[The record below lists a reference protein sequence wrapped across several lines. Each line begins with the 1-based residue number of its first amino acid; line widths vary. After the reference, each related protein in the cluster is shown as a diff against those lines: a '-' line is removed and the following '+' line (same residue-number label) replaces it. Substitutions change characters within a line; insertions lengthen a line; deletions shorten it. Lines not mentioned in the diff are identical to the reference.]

1 MPKKADKKITKD
13 KQDKKRKRKK
23 AKGNN
28 SSEGSTSDSSLF
40 TKGKKKKCLGDI
52 KGDENKVFLTDTL
65 SEAFSCLY
73 NNSPTINYDQNSNM
87 NNSIN
92 QGFSQYTPIQSS
104 TRNFQYHGQPYQFQ
118 QYPSPPPPHQ
128 PLPPHLAT
136 NGIEMILN
144 ELCKKVDSMETKLNK
159 LDSIEERLNKYESK
173 FSAVD
178 VDMKSCKD
186 RISTLEHSAQFMSD
200 IKDEHQAIMS
210 GKRKNVSSD
219 NTLSESDIKKKTRR
233 KPKKPKSKSNEVKN
247 IESNIEGKLNKS
259 STPNT
264 PVMSDVNKQN
274 TGHPHSS
281 QMVQDH
287 SLFYPMNQQ
296 LQYVA
301 PSQTMQQIQPQ
312 YCSTPNSFYQSTM
325 QRMSPTSMAQ
335 KPPWVDDLFLKM
347 ENIDSRL
354 NKLDNIE
361 SIVNNMNSKVTKV
374 EYETQILSQRLG
386 EVEHATQHFSDC
398 FDDQRKKILELDTK
412 IKEVNDKINSQS
424 ENVKRFNKQIS
435 EQKNEIDLTRK
446 KVKDESVKMKEEQL

>member
-1 MPKKADKKITKD
+1 
-13 KQDKKRKRKK
+13 
-23 AKGNN
+23 
-28 SSEGSTSDSSLF
+28 
-40 TKGKKKKCLGDI
+40 
-52 KGDENKVFLTDTL
+52 
-65 SEAFSCLY
+65 
-73 NNSPTINYDQNSNM
+73 
-87 NNSIN
+87 
-92 QGFSQYTPIQSS
+92 
-104 TRNFQYHGQPYQFQ
+104 
-118 QYPSPPPPHQ
+118 
-128 PLPPHLAT
+128 
-136 NGIEMILN
+136 
-144 ELCKKVDSMETKLNK
+144 
-159 LDSIEERLNKYESK
+159 
-173 FSAVD
+173 
-178 VDMKSCKD
+178 
-186 RISTLEHSAQFMSD
+186 
-200 IKDEHQAIMS
+200 MS

-219 NTLSESDIKKKTRR
+219 NTLSESDIKKTTRR

-412 IKEVNDKINSQS
+412 IKEVNDQINSQS

-446 KVKDESVKMKEEQL
+446 KVKDESVKMKEELMIDIQMKEMKNNLVFYNIPEVEGEDKENLNIVENERKINIKNASRIGKEGDRIRPLLVKFSNYFQKQEVRKSAVNLKDTNFGISEQLPVEILKRRKNLLPKLRALKENNIKAYFVRDKLFVAGKEYVGP

>member
-1 MPKKADKKITKD
+1 
-13 KQDKKRKRKK
+13 
-23 AKGNN
+23 
-28 SSEGSTSDSSLF
+28 
-40 TKGKKKKCLGDI
+40 
-52 KGDENKVFLTDTL
+52 
-65 SEAFSCLY
+65 
-73 NNSPTINYDQNSNM
+73 
-87 NNSIN
+87 
-92 QGFSQYTPIQSS
+92 
-104 TRNFQYHGQPYQFQ
+104 
-118 QYPSPPPPHQ
+118 
-128 PLPPHLAT
+128 
-136 NGIEMILN
+136 
-144 ELCKKVDSMETKLNK
+144 
-159 LDSIEERLNKYESK
+159 
-173 FSAVD
+173 
-178 VDMKSCKD
+178 
-186 RISTLEHSAQFMSD
+186 
-200 IKDEHQAIMS
+200 MS

-219 NTLSESDIKKKTRR
+219 NTLSESDIKDIKKTTRR
-233 KPKKPKSKSNEVKN
+233 QPKRSKSKSNEVKN

-274 TGHPHSS
+274 TGPPHSS

-361 SIVNNMNSKVTKV
+361 SIVNNMNSKVIKV

-446 KVKDESVKMKEEQL
+446 KVKDESVKMKEELMIDIQMKEMKNNLVFFYNIPEVEGEDCVNNLHIFFKENLNIVENERKINIKNASRIGKEGDRIRPLLVKFSNYFQKQEVRKSAVNLKDTNFGISEQLPVEILKRRKNLLPKLRALKENNIKAYFVRDKLFVAGKEYVGP